1 MSDIQQLY
9 NAVDSDQNLY
19 SDWNREDSLR
29 ARPLFTVLWRV
40 MFAVAVAMAL
50 RMIPNDLDGRK
61 YIPVAVAFMPW
72 VAAIAAIVLL
82 CALIGRRRGLAAV
95 CVVCCVVQVCW
106 HWGYIKP
113 ADTVTADLPDTSTL
127 TVNTGDRYARLM
139 TLNTKN
145 GLADAGQIVRTVR
158 EEHVEV
164 LALQEVRGVL
174 LQRLDEAGLD
184 ELLPYSEIASA
195 TNHDNG
201 GVNALF
207 SAAPMSSRTANLL
220 PIESSNIPS
229 ACVRF
234 NLRTVCFGSV
244 HPFSPRPRNQG
255 LWSSSLDSI
264 AKLQSNTKLFVL
276 LGDFNATWD
285 HASFRA
291 LLGSRFVDAGERS
304 GTWFHMTYPSNA
316 ALFGG
321 RVKVPPLVEIDH
333 IVHDRSIT
341 VGNLETLD
349 IAGSDHRALLGTLD
363 VGR

>member
-29 ARPLFTVLWRV
+29 ARPLFTVLWLV
-40 MFAVAVAMAL
+40 MLAVVVVMAL
-50 RMIPNDLDGRK
+50 RMIPNGFDGRK

-72 VAAIAAIVLL
+72 MAGIAAIVLL
-82 CALIGRRRGLAAV
+82 CALVGRRRGLAAV
-95 CVVCCVVQVCW
+95 CVVCCAIQVGW
-106 HWGYIKP
+106 HWGYLRP
-113 ADTVTADLPDTSTL
+113 ADGAVADLPDTGTL

-145 GLADAGQIVRTVR
+145 GLADADQIVRAVR

-164 LALQEVRGVL
+164 LALQEVQGTL
-174 LQRLDEAGLD
+174 LQRLERAGLTG
-184 ELLPYSEIASA
+184 LLPYSEIASV

-207 SAAPMSSRTANLL
+207 TAAPMSSRTANLL

-229 ACVRF
+229 GCVRF
-234 NLRTVCFGSV
+234 NLRTVCFSSV

-255 LWSSSLDSI
+255 LWNSSLDSI
-264 AKLQSNTKLFVL
+264 SKLQSNTRLFVL

-285 HASFRA
+285 HASFRS
-291 LLGSRFVDAGERS
+291 LLGSRFVDAGERN
-304 GTWFHMTYPSNA
+304 GAWFHMTYPSNA
-316 ALFGG
+316 MLFGG
-321 RVKVPPLVEIDH
+321 RIAVPPLVEIDH

-341 VGNLETLD
+341 VGDLETLD